1 MISTQRSEGMNAYF
15 DDFVHSRS
23 TLKQFMQQYDI
34 AMGNKIQKEF
44 QADFQSKNKV
54 IKCISE
60 FQWEGHFQATYTNS
74 IFTLVQEQVKH
85 TMYCHVLERSI
96 HHITFLKE
104 FTYTVE
110 WKPREEYI
118 NCNCRKFEF
127 KGILCCHI
135 MKVLAQKNIQEV
147 NERYFLRGYPHMTEE
162 YKKYQIIEKQ
172 FQHCADLAMGSIEKM
187 EFIEQQCNAMK
198 SALLN

>member
-1 MISTQRSEGMNAYF
+1 ME
-15 DDFVHSRS
+15 
-23 TLKQFMQQYDI
+23 QYDI

-54 IKCISE
+54 IKCVSE
-60 FQWEGHFQATYTNS
+60 FPWERHFQAAYNNS

-85 TMYCHVLERSI
+85 TMYCHVMPQTEDDRASQDLNPDVQIEKIKILERSI
-96 HHITFLKE
+96 QHNTFLRE

-110 WKPREEYI
+110 WRPRGEYI
-118 NCNCRKFEF
+118 NYNCRKFEF

-147 NERYFLRGYPHMTEE
+147 NEMYLLRGYPHMTEE

-172 FQHCADLAMGSIEKM
+172 FQQCADLAMGSIDKM

-198 SALLN
+198 SALLNNHK